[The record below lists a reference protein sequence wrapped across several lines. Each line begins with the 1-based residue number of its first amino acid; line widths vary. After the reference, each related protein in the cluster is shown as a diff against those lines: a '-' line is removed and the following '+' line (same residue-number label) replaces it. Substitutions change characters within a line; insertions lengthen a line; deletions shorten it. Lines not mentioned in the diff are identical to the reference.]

1 MNIGKL
7 NKRITIQQ
15 NATITD
21 DEGTVIEGWQDFK
34 KAWAS
39 IEPLTLKYR
48 EFMSAQALNS
58 EITIQIKIRYTKEI
72 TPKMRVLYGTRVFE
86 IIAVIN
92 PNEANIE
99 LDLMCKEVV

>member
-1 MNIGKL
+1 MHIGKL

-15 NATITD
+15 NTNITD
-21 DEGTVIEGWQDFK
+21 SEGTVTEGWQDFK
-34 KAWAS
+34 KVWAS
-39 IEPLTLKYR
+39 IVPLTLRYR

-58 EITIQIKIRYTKEI
+58 EITMQIKIRYTSGI
-72 TPKMRVLYGTRVFE
+72 TPKMKVLYGSRIFE

-99 LDLMCKEVV
+99 LNLMCKEVV